1 MTKLKTMKENII
13 KTIKKYPIIFYFI
26 VSSII
31 NATLL
36 RIVTVKNYFDIKPLL
51 MDIGI
56 VLLLS
61 AITFL
66 LKEKNRKKYII
77 ILTIFLTA
85 ICIINSMYYTYYKS
99 FASFSML
106 ATSVFVVDVGD
117 AVVENVIQIKD
128 IIFIWQVIGLF
139 ILLYQENKRKY
150 KDYTLN
156 KKPKLKKL
164 LIVSLTCC
172 LIVTLTSNIND
183 FARLGKEWNKKGVV
197 INFGIYLYQTNDL
210 IQSLK
215 PQLNNILGH
224 DTALKN
230 TREYYE
236 KYGYKE
242 DEDKENEYTDIF
254 KGKNL
259 IVIHAESLQTLAIDL
274 EFNGKEV
281 TPTLNKL
288 AHEGIYF
295 SNFYSQVG
303 VRTSSDAEFT
313 FSTSLLPSSNGTVFV
328 NYYDREYVTLQKL
341 LKEQG
346 YYVASMHANDGEFWN
361 REIMHKNMG
370 YDKLYDKQ
378 YYNIDQ
384 TIGLGL
390 SDKSFFHQS
399 VDIIKDIKDNNDSL
413 FYINLITLSNHTPFS
428 DLDNMEEFDTSMYVD
443 INNRTIRRDYIN
455 NTVLGNY
462 FRSVHYSD
470 SAIGEFIDELDK
482 QGLLENTVVVIYGD
496 HDARI
501 DESYYNLYYNYDG
514 VYDTILNEDDEN
526 YTEFNEYI
534 YELNRKV
541 PFIIWTKDT
550 KFEQEVE
557 KPMGMIDALPTLGNM
572 FGIYSEYQLG
582 HDIFNVEENTVVFV
596 DGSYVSEKIYYN
608 SQKDES
614 YVIDNDAISEDY
626 VKSRSEKAD
635 KLIEI
640 SNNII
645 EYDLIREIEEE

>member
-1 MTKLKTMKENII
+1 MIRTKMNKII
-13 KTIKKYPIIFYFI
+13 KTIKKYPILFYFI
-26 VSSII
+26 ISSII

-36 RIVTVKNYFDIKPLL
+36 RVVTVKNYFDIKPLL

-56 VLLLS
+56 ILIFSAIGLLLKS
-61 AITFL
+61 
-66 LKEKNRKKYII
+66 KNRKKYFIT
-77 ILTIFLTA
+77 LTIIFTI
-85 ICIINSMYYTYYKS
+85 ICIVNSLYYTYYKS

-117 AVVENVIQIKD
+117 AVVENVIQVKD
-128 IIFIWQVIGLF
+128 LIFIWQIIGLI
-139 ILLYQENKRKY
+139 ILIKELKKINYH
-150 KDYTLN
+150 DYTFNN
-156 KKPKLKKL
+156 KVKVKKIMFTS
-164 LIVSLTCC
+164 LICC
-172 LIVTLTSNIND
+172 LVVILTSNLND
-183 FARLGKEWNKKGVV
+183 FSKLAKEWNKKGVV
-197 INFGIYLYQTNDL
+197 INFGIYMYQVNDL
-210 IQSLK
+210 VQSLK

-230 TREYYE
+230 TRDYYE
-236 KYGYKE
+236 ENGYKKE
-242 DEDKENEYTDIF
+242 EDKDNLYTDIF

-259 IVIHAESLQTLAIDL
+259 IVIHAESLQTIAIDL

-288 AHEGIYF
+288 AKEGIYF
-295 SNFYSQVG
+295 NNFYSQVG
-303 VRTSSDAEFT
+303 VGTSSDAEFT

-328 NYYDREYVTLQKL
+328 NYYDREYVTIQKL

-346 YYVASMHANDGEFWN
+346 YYVASMHANDGSFWN
-361 REIMHKNMG
+361 RNIMHKNMG

-378 YYNIDQ
+378 YYNIDE

-390 SDKSFFHQS
+390 SDKSFFNQS
-399 VDIIKDIKDNNDSL
+399 VDIIKDIKENNQKP
-413 FYINLITLSNHTPFS
+413 FYINLITLTNHTPFS
-428 DLDNMEEFDTSMYVD
+428 DLDNMEEFDTSKYVE
-443 INNRTIRRDYIN
+443 INNKVIRRDYIN

-470 SAIGEFIDELDK
+470 SAIGSFIDKLDK
-482 QGLLENTVVVIYGD
+482 EGLLENTVIVIYGD

-501 DESYYNLYYNYDG
+501 DEYYYNLYYNYDA
-514 VYDTILNEDDEN
+514 VYDKILDEEDSN

-550 KFEQEVE
+550 KFSEKVD

-572 FGIYSEYQLG
+572 FGVYSDYQLG

-614 YVIDNDAISEDY
+614 YAINNDAISEEY
-626 VKSRSEKAD
+626 VRKRSQLAD
-635 KLIEI
+635 DLIEI
-640 SNNII
+640 SNDII
-645 EYDLIREIEEE
+645 KYDLIKEIEED

>member
-1 MTKLKTMKENII
+1 
-13 KTIKKYPIIFYFI
+13 
-26 VSSII
+26 
-31 NATLL
+31 
-36 RIVTVKNYFDIKPLL
+36 
-51 MDIGI
+51 
-56 VLLLS
+56 
-61 AITFL
+61 
-66 LKEKNRKKYII
+66 
-77 ILTIFLTA
+77 
-85 ICIINSMYYTYYKS
+85 
-99 FASFSML
+99 ML
-106 ATSVFVVDVGD
+106 ATSVFVVDVGN

-150 KDYTLN
+150 KDYTLS

-172 LIVTLTSNIND
+172 LIVILTSNIND

-303 VRTSSDAEFT
+303 VGTSSDAEFT

-557 KPMGMIDALPTLGNM
+557 KPMGMIDVLPTLGNM

-640 SNNII
+640 SNDII